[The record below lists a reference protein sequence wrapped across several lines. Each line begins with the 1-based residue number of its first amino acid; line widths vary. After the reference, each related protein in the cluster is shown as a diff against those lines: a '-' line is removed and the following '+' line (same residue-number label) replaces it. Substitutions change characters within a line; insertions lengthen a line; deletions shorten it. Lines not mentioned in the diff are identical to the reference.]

1 MSGRV
6 EVNGTILNTRIDGE
20 EGAPWIVLSNSLAAT
35 LDMWQPQVDLL
46 ARRYR
51 VLRYDTRGHGG
62 SDAPAGDYSFADLVG
77 DVIGLM
83 DRFGIERA
91 AYMGLSLGG
100 MTGLGLALAH
110 PERVERLVC
119 CDARADAPPPFIASW
134 DDRVAAIR
142 AGGMAAIAEPTLER
156 WFSGRF
162 RTDRPAEV
170 AHARRMIL
178 STDVEGY
185 AGCAAALKR
194 LDYLQHLPGMTVPT
208 LFVVGEED
216 SGAPPPVMQAMAA
229 ATPGSAFRSVAG
241 AAHIANMDNP
251 TGFAEAI
258 SPFLDLP

>member
-62 SDAPAGDYSFADLVG
+62 SDTPPGDYSFDDLVG

-110 PERVERLVC
+110 PDRIEKLIC
-119 CDARADAPPPFIASW
+119 CDARADAPPPFVASW

-156 WFSGRF
+156 WFSERF
-162 RTDRPAEV
+162 RIDRPDEV
-170 AHARRMIL
+170 ARARRMIL

-194 LDYLQHLPGMTVPT
+194 LDYLQHLPGMAVPT
-208 LFVVGEED
+208 LFVVGEKD
-216 SGAPPPVMQAMAA
+216 SGAPPSVMQAMAA
-229 ATPGSAFRSVAG
+229 ATPGSAFRTVAG

>member
-6 EVNGTILNTRIDGE
+6 EVNGTVLKTRVDGE
-20 EGAPWIVLSNSLAAT
+20 PGAPWIVLSSSLAAT
-35 LDMWQPQVDLL
+35 LGMWEPQMALL
-46 ARRYR
+46 TRRFR

-62 SDAPAGDYSFADLVG
+62 SDTPPGDYTFDDLVA

-110 PERVERLVC
+110 PGRVEKLVC
-119 CDARADAPPPFIASW
+119 CDARADAPPPFVASW

-142 AGGMAAIAEPTLER
+142 TGGMAAIAAPTLER
-156 WFSGRF
+156 WFSERF
-162 RTDRPAEV
+162 RAGEPEGLES
-170 AHARRMIL
+170 ARAMIVG
-178 STDVEGY
+178 TDVEGY

-194 LDYLQHLPGMTVPT
+194 LDYLKRLPEMTVPT
-208 LFVVGEED
+208 LFVVGDED
-216 SGAPPPVMQAMAA
+216 SGAPPAVMEAMAA
-229 ATPGSAFRSVAG
+229 ATPGGVLCSVPG

-251 TGFAEAI
+251 VGFNEAI
-258 SPFLDLP
+258 APFLGLS